1 MKTKI
6 NSDGITCVDM
16 GTGKN
21 LFSFGPSPANP
32 LTITT
37 SSNTIPGQ
45 QIRAQIKPSKILE
58 PTIKPIDFNHW
69 DYLKIP
75 KDAIVNIDREISPYE
90 LCRSEI
96 TFVGEPIFEKEN
108 KKENKNKNK
117 KEKEKKKIMELLE
130 LYERFQT
137 ENIEKSFDKQMEKL
151 LEKDELV
158 QATKEYNQR
167 LNLLED
173 EEKIHRYTLDIERVL
188 TISTQNEMNKI
199 TEKIK
204 EAKNKLTDKC
214 RIIKAHLE
222 LADTFEEKQEILK
235 SYNVIDE
242 NGKLNILSQEEE
254 NVEEIHKKI
263 ADEINTKVEALDLPE
278 EKVRKEKK
286 SWKK

>member
-1 MKTKI
+1 MEVIKSI
-6 NSDGITCVDM
+6 VNPEGLTCVDI

-21 LFSFGPSPANP
+21 LFSFGPSPSCP
-32 LTITT
+32 LSI
-37 SSNTIPGQ
+37 NT
-45 QIRAQIKPSKILE
+45 QIQDLE
-58 PTIKPIDFNHW
+58 TTIKPIDFNHW

-75 KDAIVNIDREISPYE
+75 KDAIVNIDREISSYKLP
-90 LCRSEI
+90 RSEV

-137 ENIEKSFDKQMEKL
+137 ENIEKSFDKQMEEI

-158 QATKEYNQR
+158 QAAKEYNQR

-173 EEKIHRYTLDIERVL
+173 NISKLHFELDIERVL
-188 TISTQNEMNKI
+188 TTETQNEVNKI
-199 TEKIK
+199 RKTIK
-204 EAKNKLTDKC
+204 EATYKLKDKC
-214 RIIKAHLE
+214 NIIKAHLE

-242 NGKLNILSQEEE
+242 NGRLNVLDNNCEKE
-254 NVEEIHKKI
+254 VTEIHKKI
-263 ADEINTKVEALDLPE
+263 ADKINKKLEIPE
-278 EKVRKEKK
+278 EENEKG
-286 SWKK
+286 

>member
-1 MKTKI
+1 MEGIKSI
-6 NSDGITCVDM
+6 VNSEGLTCVDI

-21 LFSFGPSPANP
+21 LFSFGPSPICP
-32 LTITT
+32 LSIDTQIQDIKTT
-37 SSNTIPGQ
+37 
-45 QIRAQIKPSKILE
+45 
-58 PTIKPIDFNHW
+58 
-69 DYLKIP
+69 LK
-75 KDAIVNIDREISPYE
+75 YE
-90 LCRSEI
+90 DLNNC
-96 TFVGEPIFEKEN
+96 F
-108 KKENKNKNK
+108 KKENNK

-137 ENIEKSFDKQMEKL
+137 ENIEKSFDKQMEEI

-158 QATKEYNQR
+158 QAAKEYNQR

-173 EEKIHRYTLDIERVL
+173 NIRKLHFELDIERVL
-188 TISTQNEMNKI
+188 TTETQNEVNKI
-199 TEKIK
+199 RKTIK
-204 EAKNKLTDKC
+204 EATYKLKDKC
-214 RIIKAHLE
+214 NIIKAHLE